1 LHVGPGYENLFER
14 LEHLIR
20 RTRCRA
26 TLRTRPLASG
36 NLAEAGAVGSW
47 ERAPD
52 PPGSGVSCPERLSQ
66 RGTPLQK
73 PGRADGLKLT
83 RDDLETMLIRMDLDY
98 DEVDEGMFLV
108 KPKTEGSPPVVVHV
122 TPPLLLI
129 RVKVMDLPDEGGS
142 RDLYQTLLELNA
154 TDVVHGAYG
163 IEDGEVII
171 SDTLEL
177 DTLDFEELQASVES
191 VLMAVSSH
199 LQKIK
204 ALAGTNHQGA

>member
-1 LHVGPGYENLFER
+1 
-14 LEHLIR
+14 
-20 RTRCRA
+20 
-26 TLRTRPLASG
+26 
-36 NLAEAGAVGSW
+36 
-47 ERAPD
+47 
-52 PPGSGVSCPERLSQ
+52 
-66 RGTPLQK
+66 
-73 PGRADGLKLT
+73 
-83 RDDLETMLIRMDLDY
+83 
-98 DEVDEGMFLV
+98 
-108 KPKTEGSPPVVVHV
+108 V